1 VSAILALVQTVSSK
15 ADVVQMANRATVK
28 IAAVRPYLNAT
39 QSAEIVAGHY
49 GEPVVLARMQ
59 VAQTERAEA
68 LAGF

>member
-1 VSAILALVQTVSSK
+1 
-15 ADVVQMANRATVK
+15 VVQMANRATVK
-28 IAAVRPYLNAT
+28 IAAVRPYLNGA

-59 VAQTERAEA
+59 VAQVERAEV